1 MNIDS
6 LVRENIKKLKPYTSA
21 RQGYLHGIL
30 LDANENSFGSVV
42 ESELELNRYP
52 DPNQNILREKLSSYL
67 NVKKENL
74 FIGVGSDEVIDLL
87 VRIFCEPK
95 EDNVIITE
103 PTYGMYKVAC
113 DINNVDVKNVPLNS
127 HFQLDVVAVQSNFNE
142 NTKLVFCCSPNN
154 PTGNLLNKYD
164 VLEIA
169 KSINGLLIVDEAY
182 IDFNEKGS
190 VIELIIEQPN
200 IVVMRTFSKAWG
212 LAGIRAGYCVA
223 DKSII
228 DYLFKIKSPYNLNKM
243 TADVILKALNNL
255 SLRNSFIGKINMQKT
270 RLIEILKQLKIAE
283 QIFPSDANFVLVKF
297 SNGKMIYNELVK
309 KGIILRDRSN
319 QLNLENCIRI
329 TIGNEE
335 ENKLLFKELELLN
348 EKNIH

>member
-113 DINNVDVKNVPLNS
+113 DINNVDVKNVQLNS
-127 HFQLDVVAVQSNFNE
+127 QFQLDVVAVQSNSNE

-243 TADVILKALNNL
+243 TADVILKALYNL
-255 SLRNSFIGKINMQKT
+255 SLRNSFIEKINMQKA
-270 RLIEILKQLKIAE
+270 RLIEILKQLKIVE

-329 TIGNEE
+329 TIGNEK

>member
-335 ENKLLFKELELLN
+335 ENKLLLKELEFLN

>member
-1 MNIDS
+1 MEINS

-21 RQGYLHGIL
+21 RQGYLSGIL

-42 ESELELNRYP
+42 ESDLQLNRYP
-52 DPNQNILREKLSSYL
+52 DPNQNILRDKLSDYL
-67 NVKKENL
+67 KIKKENL
-74 FIGVGSDEVIDLL
+74 FVGVGSDEIIDLL

-95 EDNVIITE
+95 IDNVIITE

-113 DINNVDVKNVPLNS
+113 DISNVETKTVPLNNE
-127 HFQLDVVAVQSNFNE
+127 FQLDINSIKNSTDE

-154 PTGNLLNKYD
+154 PTGNLLDKKD
-164 VLEIA
+164 ILETA

-182 IDFNEKGS
+182 VDFMESGSSIDLINE
-190 VIELIIEQPN
+190 QNN

-212 LAGIRAGYCVA
+212 LAGIRAGYCIA

-243 TADVILKALNNL
+243 TSDIILSALDNIEKKNY
-255 SLRNSFIGKINMQKT
+255 FIEQINQQKEL
-270 RLIEILKQLKIAE
+270 LINQLKKNKYVDK
-283 QIFPSDANFVLVKF
+283 IFPSDANFVLVKF
-297 SNGKMIYNELVK
+297 KNGKYLYDELVK
-309 KGIILRDRSN
+309 KGIILRDRSG
-319 QLNLENCIRI
+319 QLNLQNCIRI

-335 ENKLLFKELELLN
+335 ENNILIKELERFN
-348 EKNIH
+348 EENIY

>member
-1 MNIDS
+1 MEINS

-21 RQGYLHGIL
+21 RQGYLSGIL

-42 ESELELNRYP
+42 ESDLQLNRYP
-52 DPNQNILREKLSSYL
+52 DPNQNILRDKLSDYL
-67 NVKKENL
+67 KIKKENL
-74 FIGVGSDEVIDLL
+74 FVGVGSDEIIDLL

-95 EDNVIITE
+95 IDNVIITE

-113 DINNVDVKNVPLNS
+113 DISNVETKTVPLNNE
-127 HFQLDVVAVQSNFNE
+127 FQLDINSIKNSVDE

-154 PTGNLLNKYD
+154 PTGNLLDKKD
-164 VLEIA
+164 ILETA

-182 IDFNEKGS
+182 VDFMESGSSIDLINE
-190 VIELIIEQPN
+190 QNN

-212 LAGIRAGYCVA
+212 LAGIRAGYCIA

-243 TADVILKALNNL
+243 TSDIILSALDNIEKKNY
-255 SLRNSFIGKINMQKT
+255 FIEQINQQKEL
-270 RLIEILKQLKIAE
+270 LINQLKKNKYVDK
-283 QIFPSDANFVLVKF
+283 IFPSDANFVLVKF
-297 SNGKMIYNELVK
+297 KNGKYLYDELVK
-309 KGIILRDRSN
+309 KGIILRDRSG
-319 QLNLENCIRI
+319 QLNLQNCIRI

-335 ENKLLFKELELLN
+335 ENNILIKELERFN
-348 EKNIH
+348 EENIY

>member
-1 MNIDS
+1 MEINS

-21 RQGYLHGIL
+21 RQGYLSGIL

-42 ESELELNRYP
+42 ESDLQLNRYP
-52 DPNQNILREKLSSYL
+52 DPNQNILRDKLSDYL
-67 NVKKENL
+67 KIKKENL
-74 FIGVGSDEVIDLL
+74 FVGVGSDEIIDLL

-95 EDNVIITE
+95 IDNVIITE

-113 DINNVDVKNVPLNS
+113 DISNVETKTVPLNNE
-127 HFQLDVVAVQSNFNE
+127 FQLEINSIKNSVDE

-154 PTGNLLNKYD
+154 PTGNLLDKKD
-164 VLEIA
+164 ILETA

-182 IDFNEKGS
+182 VDFMESGSSIDLINE
-190 VIELIIEQPN
+190 QNN

-212 LAGIRAGYCVA
+212 LAGIRAGYCIA

-243 TADVILKALNNL
+243 TSDIILSALDNIEKKNY
-255 SLRNSFIGKINMQKT
+255 FIEQINQQKEL
-270 RLIEILKQLKIAE
+270 LINQLKKNKYVDK
-283 QIFPSDANFVLVKF
+283 IFPSDANFVLVKF
-297 SNGKMIYNELVK
+297 KNGKYLYDELVK
-309 KGIILRDRSN
+309 KGIILRDRSG
-319 QLNLENCIRI
+319 QLNLQNCIRI

-335 ENKLLFKELELLN
+335 ENNILIKELERFN
-348 EKNIH
+348 EENIY

>member
-1 MNIDS
+1 MEINS

-21 RQGYLHGIL
+21 RQGYLSGIL

-42 ESELELNRYP
+42 ESDLQLNRYP
-52 DPNQNILREKLSSYL
+52 DPNQNILRDKLSDYL
-67 NVKKENL
+67 KIKKENL
-74 FIGVGSDEVIDLL
+74 FVGVGSDEIIDLL

-95 EDNVIITE
+95 IDNVIITE

-113 DINNVDVKNVPLNS
+113 DISNVETKTVPLNNE
-127 HFQLDVVAVQSNFNE
+127 FQLDINSIKNSTDE

-154 PTGNLLNKYD
+154 PTGNLLDKKD
-164 VLEIA
+164 ILETA

-182 IDFNEKGS
+182 VDFMESGSSID
-190 VIELIIEQPN
+190 LINKQNN

-212 LAGIRAGYCVA
+212 LAGIRAGYCIA

-243 TADVILKALNNL
+243 TSDIILSALDNIEKKNY
-255 SLRNSFIGKINMQKT
+255 FIEQINQQKEL
-270 RLIEILKQLKIAE
+270 LINQLKKNKYVDK
-283 QIFPSDANFVLVKF
+283 IFPSDANFVLVKF
-297 SNGKMIYNELVK
+297 KNGKYLYDELVK
-309 KGIILRDRSN
+309 KGIILRDRSG
-319 QLNLENCIRI
+319 QLNLQNCIRI

-335 ENKLLFKELELLN
+335 ENNILIKELERFN
-348 EKNIH
+348 EENIY

>member
-1 MNIDS
+1 MEINS

-21 RQGYLHGIL
+21 RQGYLSGIL

-42 ESELELNRYP
+42 ESDLQLNRYP
-52 DPNQNILREKLSSYL
+52 DPNQNILRDKLSNYL
-67 NVKKENL
+67 KIKKENL
-74 FIGVGSDEVIDLL
+74 FVGVGSDEIIDLL

-95 EDNVIITE
+95 IDNVIITE

-113 DINNVDVKNVPLNS
+113 DISNVETKTVPLNNE
-127 HFQLDVVAVQSNFNE
+127 FQLDINSIKNSVDE

-154 PTGNLLNKYD
+154 PTGNLLDKKD
-164 VLEIA
+164 ILETA

-182 IDFNEKGS
+182 VDFMESGSSIDLINE
-190 VIELIIEQPN
+190 QNN

-212 LAGIRAGYCVA
+212 LAGIRAGYCIA

-243 TADVILKALNNL
+243 TSDIILSALDNIEK
-255 SLRNSFIGKINMQKT
+255 RNYFIEQIYQQKEL
-270 RLIEILKQLKIAE
+270 LIDKLKQNKFVEKIY
-283 QIFPSDANFVLVKF
+283 PSDANFVLVKF
-297 SNGKMIYNELVK
+297 KNGKYLYDELVK
-309 KGIILRDRSN
+309 KGIILRDRSG
-319 QLNLENCIRI
+319 QLNLQNCIRI

-335 ENKLLFKELELLN
+335 ENNILIKELERIN
-348 EKNIH
+348 EENIY

>member
-1 MNIDS
+1 MEINS

-21 RQGYLHGIL
+21 RQGYLSGIL

-42 ESELELNRYP
+42 ESDLQLNRYP
-52 DPNQNILREKLSSYL
+52 DPNQNILRDKLSDYL
-67 NVKKENL
+67 KIKKENL
-74 FIGVGSDEVIDLL
+74 FFGVGSDEIIDLL

-95 EDNVIITE
+95 IDNVIITE

-113 DINNVDVKNVPLNS
+113 DICNVETKTVPLNNE
-127 HFQLDVVAVQSNFNE
+127 FQLDINSIKNSVDE

-154 PTGNLLNKYD
+154 PTGNLLDKKD
-164 VLEIA
+164 ILETA

-182 IDFNEKGS
+182 VDFMESGSSIDLINE
-190 VIELIIEQPN
+190 QNN

-212 LAGIRAGYCVA
+212 LAGIRAGYCIA

-243 TADVILKALNNL
+243 TSDIILSALDNIEKKNY
-255 SLRNSFIGKINMQKT
+255 FIEQINQQKEL
-270 RLIEILKQLKIAE
+270 LINQLKKNKYVDK
-283 QIFPSDANFVLVKF
+283 IFPSDANFVLVKF
-297 SNGKMIYNELVK
+297 KNGKYLYDELVK
-309 KGIILRDRSN
+309 KGIILRDRSG
-319 QLNLENCIRI
+319 QLNLQNCIRI

-335 ENKLLFKELELLN
+335 ENNILIKELERFN
-348 EKNIH
+348 EENIY